1 MIRWVDKGAH
11 VLVAIFAKEELSASG
26 ILNSA
31 DVLHTRCL
39 INCEDGISKPTGTV
53 ELDLNEPSEFIS
65 NKRLT

>member
-1 MIRWVDKGAH
+1 MDKGAH

-39 INCEDGISKPTGTV
+39 INWEAGISKPTRIV
-53 ELDLNEPSEFIS
+53 ELELNEPSELIS